1 MDYRVE
7 TIELVM
13 EIGQYYGVMS
23 KYITAENV
31 TEYCDIN
38 DINYE
43 EEQSLHTYFY
53 GVQEARVYISNNMEE
68 RMVGLQRMIEFDA
81 ACVRCEDNIMADG
94 STIETEEAAEI
105 LASMPNGN
113 PMLNRDNAMMI
124 PVVEPPTT
132 APPSVVYSP
141 IATDF

>member
-7 TIELVM
+7 TIEQAM

-38 DINYE
+38 EISYHD
-43 EEQSLHTYFY
+43 EQDLHTYFY
-53 GVQEARVYISNNMEE
+53 GVQEARAYISNNMEE
-68 RMVGLQRMIEFDA
+68 RMVGLQRMTEFDA
-81 ACVRCEDNIMADG
+81 ACLRCENNIIADG
-94 STIETEEAAEI
+94 STIETEDAAEI
-105 LASMPNGN
+105 LATMSNG
-113 PMLNRDNAMMI
+113 NAMMI

-132 APPSVVYSP
+132 APSSVVYSP
-141 IATDF
+141 IAMDF